1 MIKITIYKNQ
11 EEEYVGFQCKGHAG
25 YDESGQD
32 IVCAAVSILVLN
44 TVNSIE
50 KFTYDK
56 FKCEAEDETG
66 FIDFMFHSEPSSE
79 ATLLVD
85 SMIFG
90 LESIRDVFNQE
101 EDYVSISFKEV

>member
-11 EEEYVGFQCKGHAG
+11 EEEYVGFQCEGHAG
-25 YDESGQD
+25 YAGNGYD
-32 IVCAAVSILVLN
+32 IVCSAVSILVLN

-56 FKCEAEDETG
+56 FKCEADDETG
-66 FIDFMFHSEPSSE
+66 FIDFMFHSQPSSE

-90 LESIRDVFNQE
+90 LESVRDVFNKE
-101 EDYVSISFKEV
+101 DDYVSISFKEV

>member
-11 EEEYVGFQCKGHAG
+11 EEEYVGFQCKGHAE
-25 YDESGQD
+25 YDDSGKD

-56 FKCEAEDETG
+56 FKVEADDNTG
-66 FIDFMFHSEPSSE
+66 FIEFMFHSEPSTE
-79 ATLLVD
+79 AAVLVD
-85 SMIFG
+85 SMILG
-90 LESIRDVFNQE
+90 LESIRDVYNKD
-101 EDYVSISFKEV
+101 EDYLLISFKEV

>member
-25 YDESGQD
+25 YGESGQD
-32 IVCAAVSILVLN
+32 IVCSAVSILVLN
-44 TVNSIE
+44 TINSIE

-66 FIDFMFHSEPSSE
+66 FIDFMFHSEPSAQ
-79 ATLLVD
+79 ATLLID
-85 SMIFG
+85 SMLLG
-90 LESIRDVFNQE
+90 LESIRNVFNQD